1 MMALRSWAL
10 ASAVIASAC
19 AVDQV
24 TLSTQAIVG
33 GEKSGPSEFLAT
45 GMLTARDHLICT
57 ATLIAPDVALTAAHC
72 LREPAF
78 GSFGFTLDT
87 DESDG
92 DADVVP
98 VTITHQH
105 PDFNDGVDEFVDL
118 SVRNDIGVIIL
129 ERPILSV
136 TPEEIDKAAYE
147 TPLEPGSELAL
158 CGYGRPDWY
167 IGTAAL
173 KRDAKVIVD
182 RTDYFEFST
191 MADGPQPCNGDSGA
205 PLLVDTPNGRRL
217 VGVVSRAMGR
227 SMMCDTGA
235 IVTRVSQY
243 AAWITK
249 ASKDRDRGMCSVGG
263 GSSFAPLLVVAAL
276 LVRRRRRR
284 SA

>member
-1 MMALRSWAL
+1 MMALRSWVL
-10 ASAVIASAC
+10 ASAVVASAC
-19 AVDQV
+19 TVDQV
-24 TLSTQAIVG
+24 TFSTQAIVG
-33 GEKSGPSEFLAT
+33 GETSGPSEFLAT
-45 GMLTARDHLICT
+45 GMLTARDRLVCT

-92 DADVVP
+92 TSEVVP
-98 VTITHQH
+98 VLFTHQH
-105 PDFNDGVDEFVDL
+105 PDFDEGVDEFVDL
-118 SVRNDIGVIIL
+118 SERNDIGIIIL
-129 ERPILSV
+129 EHPILNV
-136 TPEEIDKAAYE
+136 VPEEIDKAAYG
-147 TPLEPGSELAL
+147 TPVDPGAELAL

-205 PLLVDTPNGRRL
+205 PLLIDTPNGRRL

-243 AAWITK
+243 AAWINK
-249 ASKDRDRGMCSVGG
+249 ASKDRDRGLCSAGG

-276 LVRRRRRR
+276 VVRRRRRP

>member
-1 MMALRSWAL
+1 MIALRSWAL
-10 ASAVIASAC
+10 ASAVLASAC
-19 AVDQV
+19 AVDNV

-45 GMLTARDHLICT
+45 GMLTARGQLVCT

-92 DADVVP
+92 TQGVVP
-98 VTITHQH
+98 VMMFHQH

-118 SVRNDIGVIIL
+118 SARNDVGVIIL
-129 ERPILSV
+129 EQPILDV
-136 TPEEIDKAAYE
+136 VPEELDKAAYD
-147 TPLEPGSELAL
+147 TPLAPGSELAL

-173 KRDAKVIVD
+173 KRDAKVIID

-217 VGVVSRAMGR
+217 VGIVSRAMGR

-235 IVTRVSQY
+235 IVTRISQY
-243 AAWITK
+243 AAWIAK
-249 ASKDRDRGMCSVGG
+249 ASKDRDRGLCSTGG
-263 GSSFAPLLVVAAL
+263 GSSFAPLVVVAL
-276 LVRRRRRR
+276 LLRRRRRTA
-284 SA
+284 SV